1 MNTRLFLNDYY
12 RLLELLY
19 DNQTVVL
26 HKTVIPLTQA
36 DIAEALGI
44 SKAKINVLIGK
55 LKEEGYLEKSQK
67 GKYRLLDKSL
77 VMIEE
82 MTKLED
88 ELEKLE

>member
-1 MNTRLFLNDYY
+1 MNTSLFLNDYY
-12 RLLELLY
+12 RLLKLLY

-26 HKTVIPLTQA
+26 DKTVIPLTQA

-55 LKEEGYLEKSQK
+55 LKEAGYLEKGQK
-67 GKYRLLDKSL
+67 GKYILLDRSL

-82 MTKLED
+82 ITKLETK
-88 ELEKLE
+88 LEKLQ

>member
-1 MNTRLFLNDYY
+1 MNTSLFLNDYY
-12 RLLELLY
+12 RLLKLLY

-26 HKTVIPLTQA
+26 DKTVIPLTQA

-55 LKEEGYLEKSQK
+55 LKEEGYLEKGQK
-67 GKYRLLDKSL
+67 GKYILLDRSL

-82 MTKLED
+82 ITKLETK
-88 ELEKLE
+88 LEKLQ